1 MLLKSAIIVS
11 MSNPALQKKLQE
23 TFDFDVKSPAGEL
36 KNMSTILNELF
47 MKYQDLGSLDQG
59 ELLQKIGG
67 KQQAS
72 RLQAMLD
79 GYVQSQVLAI
89 KEKEFVALGM
99 SIILRCEPC
108 INFHVEALMKAG
120 ATREE
125 LGDVLAMA
133 IQMGGGPGLMYAGHA
148 LACWDELAAV

>member
-1 MLLKSAIIVS
+1 MRGPEMEAAMTGNYSTKITDMRRELR
-11 MSNPALQKKLQE
+11 ALNALVPEAAKGFGALSKG
-23 TFDFDVKSPAGEL
+23 VKENGP
-36 KNMSTILNELF
+36 
-47 MKYQDLGSLDQG
+47 LG
-59 ELLQKIGG
+59 
-67 KQQAS
+67 
-72 RLQAMLD
+72 
-79 GYVQSQVLAI
+79 V

-148 LACWDELAAV
+148 LACWDELAAA